1 VEQGGITQN
10 NHRGYPFNFIN
21 SKNKRLEKTFM
32 IRKHAYLLLIFWCLP
47 FLSFAQLSFTENK
60 GQWDNKV
67 LFKTEAGSGAFFLSK
82 EGYTILM
89 KHPDDFIR
97 AKEYYHPHGH
107 DSSHKHANVNE
118 PPGRMRAHA
127 YRVKFEGAN
136 FNGEV
141 VKEKPLPGYE
151 NFFIGNDPSKWA
163 TEIKQY
169 QAVTYKNVYPGIDL
183 RYYVLDNQLKYDLVV
198 YPGADVARVKMR
210 YEGAESIRIKGQE
223 LIIGTSVGEAK
234 ELRPYT
240 YQFSNGKRELIN
252 CKYKVAGNT
261 VMFDVGSYDKATTL
275 IIDPAIVFS
284 AFSGSTTDNWGFT
297 ATPGPDGSFYGG
309 GIVSQTGFPVT
320 AGAIQGSGGGGG
332 GGTGDGPPDIGIMRL
347 SPNGTT
353 RIFSTY
359 LGGRGLEQPH
369 SLVADAQ
376 GNLVIAGRTNSDNFP
391 SAPSIGAAGY
401 DIFVMKI
408 NATGTAIIG
417 STRIGGSANDG
428 VNISDR
434 RNAGAQS
441 ILRNYGDDGRSE
453 VIIDGSGNILL
464 ASCTSSGNFPIS
476 GGFQI
481 ASGGLQDGVVIK
493 LNANANAVLWSTYL
507 GGNGNDAAFAI
518 ATNPLNGEIYVGGG
532 TASNNLSSAAG
543 IGATF
548 AGGDADGFVA
558 RLRDNGGS
566 VSLISTTY
574 IGTSEIDIVYGV
586 KFDQNGYPYIMGTTT
601 GDMPRIKAAYDIGNA
616 RQFIG
621 KLLPDLSAYDYRIT
635 FGTPGTAAPN
645 ISPVAFLVDNC
656 ENVYVSGWGG
666 FINSSAN
673 YPTAGTTGMAVT
685 PDALQRNT
693 DGSDFYF
700 FVLAKDG
707 TSQLYGSF
715 FGQIG
720 GSGGAEHVD
729 GGTSRFDEQ
738 GVIYQAVCANCRSV
752 SVSGSINSPY
762 PTTAGP
768 FNVNRATTGG
778 QCNLGMAKISFDFAG
793 VDVSLNTT
801 ARQLNFCLPAT
812 VEFRDS
818 VLLAKQYV
826 WVWGDGTRSDTT
838 TQNPISHIYTSTG
851 FFDVKVYG
859 IDTSTCNEVD
869 SATLRIRVTTDRVDV
884 NFDFTRRG
892 CNSLTFD
899 FTNTS
904 DRLTSIPNFGPR
916 SFAWV
921 WGDGSRNDTV
931 PAFAPNP
938 ITHTFPAPGTYNVR
952 LILIDTNFCNTGDSA
967 AILDFSVIE
976 NVRAGFRVENLCV
989 PDTANVADTSLG
1001 ALTYLWVS
1009 SDGQTSTNRDPRF
1022 VYTTPGVYTIKQYVF
1037 NPNTCNLVDSTE
1049 RTFTA
1054 SALPVPGFFYNPNPS
1069 QENTPTRFTST
1080 ASNDVVSWLWT
1091 FGDGATSTLRDPIHQ
1106 YLRPNPANI
1115 VCQTVTNEVGCQDS
1129 ICIPVESI
1137 INIVNEL
1144 PSAFSPNG
1152 DGVNDLFFVRGFGI
1166 VKMTLRIFNRQGLL
1180 VFETTSQNVGWDGKF
1195 KGIAQPMDAYAW
1207 TLDLEYFN
1215 GEKVRKKGDV
1225 TLLR

>member
-1 VEQGGITQN
+1 
-10 NHRGYPFNFIN
+10 
-21 SKNKRLEKTFM
+21 M
-32 IRKHAYLLLIFWCLP
+32 IRKNAYLFILLWSLP
-47 FLSFAQLSFTENK
+47 FVSAAQLSFSENK
-60 GQWDNKV
+60 GQWDGRV

-89 KHPDDFIR
+89 KHPEDYVR
-97 AKEYYHPHGH
+97 LKEYYHPHGH
-107 DSSHKHANVNE
+107 DSSHKNHSANSE

-136 FNGEV
+136 YNGPV
-141 VKEKPLPGYE
+141 IKEKPLPGYE
-151 NFFIGNDPSKWA
+151 NYFIGDDPSKWA
-163 TEIKQY
+163 TEVKQY
-169 QAVTYKNVYPGIDL
+169 QAITYKNIYPGIDL
-183 RYYVLDNQLKYDLVV
+183 RYYVLNDQLKYDLVV
-198 YPGADVARVKMR
+198 YPGADVSRVKMR
-210 YEGAESIRIKGQE
+210 YEGTESIRVKNQE
-223 LIIGTSVGEAK
+223 LVIGTSVGEAK
-234 ELRPYT
+234 ELKPYT

-252 CKYKVAGNT
+252 CRYKVAGNA
-261 VMFDVGSYDKATTL
+261 VSFEVGSYDKATTL
-275 IIDPAIVFS
+275 IIDPSLVFS
-284 AFSGSTTDNWGFT
+284 AFSGSTSDNWGFT
-297 ATPGPDGSFYGG
+297 ATPGPDGSLYGG
-309 GIVSQTGFPVT
+309 GIAGSTGFPVT
-320 AGAIQGSGGGGG
+320 PGAIQGSGGGGASNAAA
-332 GGTGDGPPDIGIMRL
+332 PPDMGIMRL

-359 LGGRGLEQPH
+359 LGGNGLEQPH
-369 SLVADAQ
+369 SLIADAQ
-376 GNLVIAGRTNSDNFP
+376 GNLVIAGRTNSTNFP
-391 SAPSIGAAGY
+391 NGTTAGSLGGY

-408 NATGTAIIG
+408 NASGTAIIG
-417 STRIGGSANDG
+417 STRIGGSGNDG
-428 VNISDR
+428 VNITDN
-434 RNAGAQS
+434 RNNGAVS

-453 VIIDGSGNILL
+453 VILDGSNNIIL
-464 ASCTSSGNFPIS
+464 ASCTRSNNFFTQ
-476 GGFQI
+476 GAFQTSLNG
-481 ASGGLQDGVVIK
+481 AQDGVVIK
-493 LNANANAVLWSTYL
+493 FNANANAVIWSTYL
-507 GGNGNDAAFAI
+507 GGSADDAAFVVSP
-518 ATNPLNGEIYVGGG
+518 NPLNGQLYVGGG
-532 TASNNLSSAAG
+532 TSSNNLPSAGGVQPAYG
-543 IGATF
+543 
-548 AGGDADGFVA
+548 GGDADGF
-558 RLRDNGGS
+558 LSQLNDNGGS
-566 VSLISTTY
+566 VSLTRTTY
-574 IGTSEIDIVYGV
+574 IGTGGVDIVYGV
-586 KFDQNGYPYIMGTTT
+586 KFDQKGYPYIMGTTT
-601 GDMPRIKAAYDIGNA
+601 GNMSTIKAVYNVGSA
-616 RQFIG
+616 RQFIA
-621 KLLPDLSAYDYRIT
+621 KLLPDLSNYDYRVT
-635 FGTPGTAAPN
+635 FGTPGALAPN

-666 FINSSAN
+666 VVNRFGNG
-673 YPTAGTTGMAVT
+673 YPNAGTSGMAVT
-685 PDALQRNT
+685 ADAFQRNT

-707 TSQLYGSF
+707 TSQLYGSY

-720 GSGGAEHVD
+720 GAGGAEHVD

-738 GVIYQAVCANCRSV
+738 GVIYQAICANCRAV
-752 SVSGSINSPY
+752 DVQGIPFTSPY

-778 QCNLGMAKISFDFAG
+778 LCNLGMVKMSFDFAG

-801 ARQLNFCLPAT
+801 AKQLNFCLPAT
-812 VEFRDS
+812 VEFSDT

-838 TQNPISHIYTSTG
+838 TQNPIQHTYTSTG
-851 FFDVKVYG
+851 YFDVKVYG

-869 SATLRIRVTTDRVDV
+869 SATLRIRVTTDSVAV

-904 DRLTSIPNFGPR
+904 DKLTSGPNFGPR

-967 AILDFSVIE
+967 AIIDFSVIE
-976 NVRAGFRVENLCV
+976 NVRAGFSVDNICV
-989 PDTANVADTSLG
+989 PDTANVVDTSLG

-1009 SDGQTSTNRDPRF
+1009 SDGQTSTNKNPGF
-1022 VYTTPGVYTIKQYVF
+1022 VYSTPGVYTIRQYVF
-1037 NPNTCNLVDSTE
+1037 NPNTCNLVDSTQ

-1054 SALPVPGFFYNPNPS
+1054 SALPVPGFIYSPNPS

-1080 ASNDVVSWLWT
+1080 ASNDVVRWLWT
-1091 FGDGATSTLRDPIHQ
+1091 FGDGNTSTQRDPVHQ
-1106 YLRPNPANI
+1106 YIAPNPANM
-1115 VCQTVTNEVGCQDS
+1115 VCQTVFNEVGCQDS

-1166 VKMTLRIFNRQGLL
+1166 IKMTLRIFNRQGLM
-1180 VFETTSQNVGWDGKF
+1180 VFETTSQNVGWDGKY

-1215 GEKVRKKGDV
+1215 GQKVRKKGDV